1 MTTATIYCTRSI
13 CLIVSPFQT
22 KFAKFCS
29 LLKHVPVNFERKRS
43 LQLFVSLPFNLWCQ
57 EASFLTQ
64 QVLEHYTKC
73 NPSKPKCWPNK
84 LKETCTYPHAQGAPP
99 LPPPPSITVPLR
111 AERKVINKEIIVATK
126 NFGFFMSILT
136 TDISFQTT
144 EVTFWLLLMGNQ
156 A

>member
-1 MTTATIYCTRSI
+1 MH
-13 CLIVSPFQT
+13 
-22 KFAKFCS
+22 K
-29 LLKHVPVNFERKRS
+29 
-43 LQLFVSLPFNLWCQ
+43 
-57 EASFLTQ
+57 
-64 QVLEHYTKC
+64 
-73 NPSKPKCWPNK
+73 
-84 LKETCTYPHAQGAPP
+84 GP
-99 LPPPPSITVPLR
+99 LPSPPPSITVPLR